1 MNNFAQRNRLVATLV
16 TICTSIVYLSTLAPT
31 VAFWDCGEFITTSYI
46 FGVPHPP
53 GAPLYTLLGR
63 LFSMLPFGEIAFR
76 VNLLSAASGIATVL
90 LIYLCTVRLL
100 ANWLDRSNTQHQ
112 IAIFTGAAVAALST
126 AFSFSFWNNAIE
138 AEVYGLSMCITLLAV
153 WLGLRWDNAHKDH
166 HSDRNLLFIAYLF
179 GLGAGIHLQCLLTI
193 PGILILI
200 FTDLLE
206 DRPRK
211 TQVLIVIGLIFYP
224 FLSIVLPQLAAV
236 LMTGA
241 IVIGLLSLRPA
252 WRNPQFWI
260 WAIILGALGFST
272 YITLYLRSGLNPII
286 DMNDPETW
294 ENFKAFIGR
303 TQYGTH
309 FLFPRRAEPWSYQ
322 INIHIKYFLQQ
333 FPFID
338 GVPIDFRRAVDVFNN
353 NYETI
358 QASLITTA
366 LGIGGAVYHFKKDWQ
381 RFSSIF
387 SMFAIMGLGLV
398 LYLNMPDPEPREREY
413 IFVGAYTFFGIWM
426 GIGAA
431 GLVVWV
437 QNNIKPIAMVA
448 PFILLL
454 VPTGILVQ
462 NYHVHNRTGDF
473 VAFDYAYNIMQTCEE
488 NAILF
493 TNGDNDTYPLW
504 FLQGVEN
511 IRTDIQIVNLSLIK
525 TNWYVKQIRDAG
537 VPLDLSDTWIDNN
550 MLAQPWD
557 KDKGMSLPG
566 IQLTAQDIPKAEYF
580 LGDGPQTITV
590 VEPQTWM
597 MWRII
602 QQNNWKRPIYFAV
615 TVPNSNMAG
624 LRPFL
629 SMEGMAYKLVKE
641 RGLGQFN
648 TQLTT
653 ENLLEKYRYT
663 GVADS
668 TINKD
673 PVARRLLSNYLVIF
687 AGLTQAYMQLGLP
700 QDAFQVLTEL
710 EKRLP
715 PHALDQPEA
724 WHHASQH
731 YRDLAIQFA
740 EAGEIDLALA
750 SLENLLRLGPKIQ
763 NPEEIRNVIERWRNE
778 KNKLM
783 DDSVTVPN
791 E

>member
-1 MNNFAQRNRLVATLV
+1 MNDFAQRNRWVAMLV
-16 TICTSIVYLSTLAPT
+16 TAITSIVYLSTLAPT
-31 VAFWDCGEFITTSYI
+31 VAFWDCGEFITTSYT

-100 ANWLDRSNTQHQ
+100 SNWLDRVNTQHQ

-153 WLGLRWDNAHKDH
+153 WLGLRWDDAHKDH
-166 HSDRNLLFIAYLF
+166 NSDRNLLLIAYLF

-200 FTDLLE
+200 YTDLLE
-206 DRPRK
+206 DRPKK
-211 TQVLIVIGLIFYP
+211 TQTLIVIGLIFYP
-224 FLSIVLPQLAAV
+224 FLSIALPKLAAV

-260 WAIILGALGFST
+260 WAIVLGALGFST
-272 YITLYLRSGLNPII
+272 YITLYLRSGLNPVI

-309 FLFPRRAEPWSYQ
+309 FLFPRRGEPWVYQ
-322 INIHIKYFLQQ
+322 LNIHIKYFLQQ
-333 FPFID
+333 FPFFD
-338 GVPIDFRRAVDVFNN
+338 GVSMEFRRAVDVFTNR
-353 NYETI
+353 YEII

-366 LGIGGAVYHFKKDWQ
+366 LGIGGAIYHYRKDWQ

-387 SMFAIMGLGLV
+387 AMFAIMGVGLV
-398 LYLNMPDPEPREREY
+398 FYLNMPDPEPREREY

-431 GLVVWV
+431 GLILWI
-437 QNNIKPIAMVA
+437 QENIKPIAMVA
-448 PFILLL
+448 PVILLL
-454 VPTGILVQ
+454 IPTGILIQ
-462 NYHVHNRTGDF
+462 NYHVHDRTGDF
-473 VAFDYAYNIMQTCEE
+473 VAYDYAYNILETCEE

-504 FLQGVEN
+504 FLQGVEK
-511 IRTDIQIVNLSLIK
+511 IRTDVQIVNLSLIK

-537 VPLDLSDTWIDNN
+537 VPIDLSDSWIDNN

-557 KDKGMSLPG
+557 ADRGMKLPK
-566 IQLTAQDIPKAEYF
+566 IELTAQDIPKAEYL
-580 LGDGPQTITV
+580 LGAGPQTVTV

-624 LRPFL
+624 LRPFM
-629 SMEGMAYKLVKE
+629 SMEGMAYKLVTE
-641 RGLGQFN
+641 RGLGQFDI
-648 TQLTT
+648 QRTT
-653 ENLLEKYRYT
+653 KNLLERYRFT

-668 TINKD
+668 TVNKD

-687 AGLTQAYMQLGLP
+687 AGLTQAYMQLDMP
-700 QDAFQVLTEL
+700 QNAFHVLAEL
-710 EKRLP
+710 EKHLP
-715 PHALDQPEA
+715 PHALDVPEA

-731 YRDLAIQFA
+731 YRDLALQFA
-740 EAGEIDLALA
+740 EDGEIELALA
-750 SLENLLRLGPKIQ
+750 SLENLLRLGPPIQ
-763 NPEEIRNVIERWRNE
+763 NPDEIRNVIERWRLE
-778 KNKLM
+778 KAKQTS
-783 DDSVTVPN
+783 DSVAVP
-791 E
+791 